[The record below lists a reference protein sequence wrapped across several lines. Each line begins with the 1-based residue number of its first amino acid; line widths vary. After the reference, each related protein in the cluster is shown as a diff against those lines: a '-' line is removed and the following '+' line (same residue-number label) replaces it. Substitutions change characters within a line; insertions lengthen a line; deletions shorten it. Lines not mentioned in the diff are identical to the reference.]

1 MGKIRLR
8 VFYFNFYPV
17 SFLVKLCF
25 LLAPFSF
32 ALGGQRSK
40 IPLRKLMKAADL
52 FFLLKK
58 IYINKWRIFQAIS
71 QGLQSSDKIFS

>member
-58 IYINKWRIFQAIS
+58 NIYKQMENFPSNFTGFAKFR
-71 QGLQSSDKIFS
+71 